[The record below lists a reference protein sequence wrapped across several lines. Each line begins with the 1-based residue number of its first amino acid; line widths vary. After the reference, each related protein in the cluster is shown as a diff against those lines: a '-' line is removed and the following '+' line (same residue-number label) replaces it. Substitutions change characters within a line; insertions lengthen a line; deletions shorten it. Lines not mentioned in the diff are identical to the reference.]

1 VTNIDV
7 TLEVPDVSSDEWR
20 RVDYRA
26 SILSGHV
33 DIALQK
39 NLAAIIAWISV
50 FSRMRHFRCCK

>member
-1 VTNIDV
+1 M
-7 TLEVPDVSSDEWR
+7 
-20 RVDYRA
+20 DYRA